1 MKVLLQSGYMG
12 KNMKP
17 ALGIIGLIR
26 AAVLVGVLAPLEAH
40 AVSCPSVSDISL
52 DADQAQLI
60 LEIKNRDELANT
72 GAIFSL
78 LGPALDCIASHPAD
92 CLFSVSPGD
101 WDQISSTPGNL
112 TKIAA
117 SVDYDEIDMYMFH
130 HPTASGK
137 GKTFLVCLQKYYAE
151 IKSR

>member
-1 MKVLLQSGYMG
+1 MG
-12 KNMKP
+12 KNMTSI
-17 ALGIIGLIR
+17 LGITGLIR
-26 AAVLVGVLAPLEAH
+26 AAVLVGVLAPLEVH
-40 AVSCPSVSDISL
+40 AVSCPSVSDVSL

-60 LEIKNRDELANT
+60 LQIKNRDELANA
-72 GAIFSL
+72 GAIFAL

-92 CLFSVSPGD
+92 CLFSVATGD
-101 WDQISSTPGNL
+101 WDQISATPGNL

-117 SVDYDEIDMYMFH
+117 SVDYDEINMYMFR

-137 GKTFLVCLQKYYAE
+137 AKTFLDCLQKYYAE